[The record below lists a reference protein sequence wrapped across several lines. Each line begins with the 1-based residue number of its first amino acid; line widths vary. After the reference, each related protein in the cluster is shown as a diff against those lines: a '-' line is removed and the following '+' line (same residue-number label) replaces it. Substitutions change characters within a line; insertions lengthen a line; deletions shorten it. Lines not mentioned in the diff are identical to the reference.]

1 MYRLYIYLA
10 EMKAVFKLNGKE
22 SYEAITAP
30 IKNAGIQLWHFQK
43 RRQLV
48 NFRFANGQ

>member
-1 MYRLYIYLA
+1 MYRPNSYLA

-30 IKNAGIQLWHFQK
+30 KKNVGGSI
-43 RRQLV
+43 
-48 NFRFANGQ
+48 RFCLQVAASLKFLIFM

>member
-1 MYRLYIYLA
+1 MYRRNSYLA

-30 IKNAGIQLWHFQK
+30 IKNAGIRLWYFQK
-43 RRQLV
+43 RKTIS
-48 NFRFANGQ
+48 

>member
-1 MYRLYIYLA
+1 MYRRNNYLA

-30 IKNAGIQLWHFQK
+30 IKNAGIRLWNFQK
-43 RRQLV
+43 RQTIR
-48 NFRFANGQ
+48 

>member
-1 MYRLYIYLA
+1 MYRRNNYLA

-43 RRQLV
+43 RKTIS
-48 NFRFANGQ
+48 